1 MSGQLIEQWPV
12 KPLEEICEI
21 FSDGDWIESKDQ
33 SPSGIRLVQTGN
45 IGEGV
50 FKDRKDKARYIS
62 ESTFS
67 RLNCTE
73 IFEGDCLISRLP
85 RPVGRACLIP
95 NTGER
100 MITAVD
106 CSILRFNK
114 ELLIPE
120 YFVYYSKSILYDNQI
135 QPLCTGST
143 RKRISRKNL
152 GKIEIPLPSLEEQKR
167 IVDLLNDTFTNTK
180 IGKEKAQL
188 QFELYNSLEKSS
200 LQEAFNGRL

>member
-1 MSGQLIEQWPV
+1 
-12 KPLEEICEI
+12 
-21 FSDGDWIESKDQ
+21 
-33 SPSGIRLVQTGN
+33 
-45 IGEGV
+45 
-50 FKDRKDKARYIS
+50 
-62 ESTFS
+62 
-67 RLNCTE
+67 
-73 IFEGDCLISRLP
+73 
-85 RPVGRACLIP
+85 
-95 NTGER
+95 